1 MKNEN
6 EKKALTDEEMNFV
19 TGGGDETPVPD
30 DLSEQNKG
38 QPERGDRLPL
48 PDGRV
53 IS

>member
-6 EKKALTDEEMNFV
+6 EKKVLTDEEMNFV

-38 QPERGDRLPL
+38 QPERRDRPSL
-48 PDGRV
+48 PDGNV
-53 IS
+53 IT

>member
-6 EKKALTDEEMNFV
+6 EKKVLTDEEMKFV

-38 QPERGDRLPL
+38 QPEKKDRLPL
-48 PDGRV
+48 PEGKV
-53 IS
+53 IN